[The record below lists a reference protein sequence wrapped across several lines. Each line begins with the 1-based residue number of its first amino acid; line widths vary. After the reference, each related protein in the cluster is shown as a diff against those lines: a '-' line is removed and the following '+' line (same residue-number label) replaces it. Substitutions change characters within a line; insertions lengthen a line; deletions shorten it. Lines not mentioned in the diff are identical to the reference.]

1 MSITATVHIQHDR
14 LSLIPTVKSL
24 QGVNVRVITQVNT
37 DPEVS
42 HFPFLFEYR
51 DRRELEQV
59 LDSDPTVG
67 AYELV
72 DWADQQGIY
81 YVEHSPETKL
91 ISTVVTEVNGFL
103 VESETTDGGWL
114 VRVLLPE
121 RSALNAIWEY
131 TSEENISFEIIDVYA
146 NEYAVGS
153 ESYGLTDEQRTA
165 LQAAYEMGYFFEP
178 RETSLEEIAEEMDL
192 SSTAMSGRL
201 RRGIRN
207 LIATTIAEDTPEQ

>member
-1 MSITATVHIQHDR
+1 MSVTATIHIQHDR
-14 LSLIPTVKSL
+14 LALIPTVQSL
-24 QGVNVRVITQVNT
+24 QGVDVRVITQVNT

-42 HFPFLFEYR
+42 HFPFLFEYP
-51 DRRELEQV
+51 DRHELEEA
-59 LDSDPTVG
+59 LDSDPTVE

-72 DWADQQGIY
+72 DWADEQGIY
-81 YVEHSPETKL
+81 YVEHAPETKL

-103 VESETTDGGWL
+103 VESETTNGGWM
-114 VRVLLPE
+114 VRLLLPD
-121 RSALNAIWEY
+121 RTALNAIWEY
-131 TSEENISFEIIDVYA
+131 ASEHDMSLEIMDVYA
-146 NEYAVGS
+146 NEYAVGA

-207 LIATTIAEDTPEQ
+207 LVATTIAEETPDQ